1 MKKMKKLLDSILYI
15 VFNRPSSQTV
25 PEAFGCAFP
34 NRFASCKGVAN
45 SRAGASG
52 EANRSK
58 KMKKLRKTLRVG
70 GTALIGITLLASAPI
85 MAVAKPAIEVI
96 THAGAGGGTDV
107 NSRMM
112 MIRAR
117 RALKQDMVVVNKR
130 GGGGALAMNYF
141 TTRPADGNT
150 IMTFTVGHA
159 ITMGKGK
166 TKMKVEDMAPLA
178 RGTNDPQILM
188 VNCKTSPYKTPEAFV
203 AGMRGGDKLKFGGT
217 QTGTIDHIT
226 VFLWAK
232 RLGKPMP
239 TYIPFKGGGE
249 LATQLVAG
257 AIDVATLNLSEAA
270 APVEAGDICPLVIL
284 GDERMGPIPKA
295 RTAKELGINLV
306 LSTTRGFVT
315 HAGVSAERRKELE
328 AGLMKAMKH
337 SLYQAY
343 LMNSGLDSTSPQP
356 SGPWGEQIKSMVGEF
371 GPALKEMGL
380 MN

>member
-1 MKKMKKLLDSILYI
+1 MLVSVCCLPVYNFVQMRNLGGAIMSLKFMRKS
-15 VFNRPSSQTV
+15 
-25 PEAFGCAFP
+25 
-34 NRFASCKGVAN
+34 FAIITAMTAGLGLVALT
-45 SRAGASG
+45 S
-52 EANRSK
+52 
-58 KMKKLRKTLRVG
+58 
-70 GTALIGITLLASAPI
+70 
-85 MAVAKPAIEVI
+85 VAAKADDKPAIEVI

-112 MIRAR
+112 MLRSR
-117 RALKQDMVVVNKR
+117 RTLKQDMVVVNKR

-141 TTRPADGNT
+141 MTRPADGNT

-166 TKMKVEDMAPLA
+166 TKLKVEDMAPLA

-188 VNCKTSPYKTPEAFV
+188 VNCKTTAYKTPEDFV
-203 AGMRGGDKLKFGGT
+203 AGMKNGDKLKFGGT

-232 RLGKPMP
+232 RLGVPMP

-257 AIDVATLNLSEAA
+257 SVDVGTLNLSEAA

-284 GDERMGPIPKA
+284 AEAGMAPIPKA
-295 RTAKELGINLV
+295 KTAKSMGIDLV

-315 HAGVSAERRKELE
+315 HAGVDQARRDELE
-328 AGLMKAMKH
+328 KGMMKAMKH
-337 SLYQAY
+337 SMYQAY
-343 LMNSGLDSTSPQP
+343 LKNSGLDETSPQA

-371 GPALKEMGL
+371 GPALEEMGL
-380 MN
+380 K

>member
-1 MKKMKKLLDSILYI
+1 MTMLSTRKSVYTLA
-15 VFNRPSSQTV
+15 
-25 PEAFGCAFP
+25 AF
-34 NRFASCKGVAN
+34 VAGLGLVALV
-45 SRAGASG
+45 STTAGA
-52 EANRSK
+52 AD
-58 KMKKLRKTLRVG
+58 
-70 GTALIGITLLASAPI
+70 
-85 MAVAKPAIEVI
+85 KPAIEVI

-112 MIRAR
+112 MLRSR
-117 RALKQDMVVVNKR
+117 RVLKQDMVVVNKR

-141 TTRPADGNT
+141 RTRPADGNT

-166 TKMKVEDMAPLA
+166 TKLKVEDMAPIA

-188 VNCKTSPYKTPEAFV
+188 VSCKASPYKTPEDFV
-203 AGMRGGDKLKFGGT
+203 AGMKKGDKLKFGGT
-217 QTGTIDHIT
+217 QIGTIDHIT

-232 RLGKPMP
+232 RLGIPMP

-257 AIDVATLNLSEAA
+257 AVDVGTLNLSEAA

-284 GDERMGPIPKA
+284 AEQGMAPIPKA
-295 RTAKELGINLV
+295 KTAKSMGIDLV

-315 HAGVSAERRKELE
+315 HAGVDAKRRAELE
-328 AGLMKAMKH
+328 KGLVKAMKH

-343 LMNSGLDSTSPQP
+343 LMNSGLDETSPQP
-356 SGPWGEQIKSMVGEF
+356 SGPWGNQIRSMVSEF

-380 MN
+380 VK

>member
-1 MKKMKKLLDSILYI
+1 MTILMT
-15 VFNRPSSQTV
+15 R
-25 PEAFGCAFP
+25 
-34 NRFASCKGVAN
+34 KGVYSLTAFA
-45 SRAGASG
+45 AGLGLVA
-52 EANRSK
+52 
-58 KMKKLRKTLRVG
+58 
-70 GTALIGITLLASAPI
+70 LASTSV
-85 MAVAKPAIEVI
+85 VAADKPAIEVI

-112 MIRAR
+112 MMRSR
-117 RALKQDMVVVNKR
+117 RVLKQDMIVVNKR

-141 TTRPADGNT
+141 MTRPADGNT

-166 TKMKVEDMAPLA
+166 TKLKVEDMAPIA

-188 VNCKTSPYKTPEAFV
+188 VNCKKSPYKTPEEFI
-203 AGMRGGDKLKFGGT
+203 AGMKKGDKIKFGGT

-226 VFLWAK
+226 VYLWAK
-232 RLGKPMP
+232 RLGVPMP

-257 AIDVATLNLSEAA
+257 AVDVGTLNLSEAA

-284 GDERMGPIPKA
+284 AEQGMAPIPKA
-295 RTAKELGINLV
+295 KTAKSMGIDLV

-315 HAGVSAERRKELE
+315 HAGVDSKRRASLE
-328 AGLMKAMKH
+328 AGLRKAMKH

-343 LMNSGLDSTSPQP
+343 LKNSGLDGTSPQG
-356 SGPWGEQIKSMVGEF
+356 SEAWGKQIKSMVGEF

-380 MN
+380 VK

>member
-1 MKKMKKLLDSILYI
+1 MRHLGN
-15 VFNRPSSQTV
+15 FH
-25 PEAFGCAFP
+25 
-34 NRFASCKGVAN
+34 
-45 SRAGASG
+45 RAGAG
-52 EANRSK
+52 V
-58 KMKKLRKTLRVG
+58 L
-70 GTALIGITLLASAPI
+70 ALACAVALASAPVN
-85 MAVAKPAIEVI
+85 ADDKPAIEVI

-112 MIRAR
+112 MLRGR
-117 RALKQDMVVVNKR
+117 RVLKQDMVVVNKR
-130 GGGGALAMNYF
+130 GGGGAAAMNYF
-141 TTRPADGNT
+141 MTRPADGNT

-166 TKMKVEDMAPLA
+166 TKLKLEDMAPLA

-203 AGMRGGDKLKFGGT
+203 AGMKKGDALKFGGT

-232 RLGKPMP
+232 RLGLPMP

-257 AIDVATLNLSEAA
+257 AVDVGTLNLSEAA

-284 GDERMGPIPKA
+284 GESRMDPIPNA
-295 RTAKELGINLV
+295 RTARELGIDLV

-315 HAGVSAERRKELE
+315 HAGVDPARRAELE
-328 AGLMKAMKH
+328 AGIMKAMEH
-337 SLYQAY
+337 SMYQAY
-343 LMNSGLDSTSPQP
+343 LTTSGLDSTSPQP
-356 SGPWGEQIKSMVGEF
+356 SGPWGEQIKTMVSEF

-380 MN
+380 VK

>member
-1 MKKMKKLLDSILYI
+1 MTSLSTRKS
-15 VFNRPSSQTV
+15 VFTLT
-25 PEAFGCAFP
+25 
-34 NRFASCKGVAN
+34 ASA
-45 SRAGASG
+45 
-52 EANRSK
+52 
-58 KMKKLRKTLRVG
+58 VG
-70 GTALIGITLLASAPI
+70 LTIAALASTL
-85 MAVAKPAIEVI
+85 AVAADKPAIEVI

-112 MIRAR
+112 MMRGR
-117 RALKQDMVVVNKR
+117 RVLKQDMVVVNKR

-141 TTRPADGNT
+141 MTRPADGNT

-166 TKMKVEDMAPLA
+166 TKLKVEDMAPIA

-188 VNCKTSPYKTPEAFV
+188 VNCKNSPYKTPEEFV
-203 AGMRGGDKLKFGGT
+203 AGMKKGDKLKFGGT

-232 RLGKPMP
+232 RLGVPMP

-257 AIDVATLNLSEAA
+257 AVDVGTLNLSEAA

-284 GDERMGPIPKA
+284 AEQGMAPIPKA
-295 RTAKELGINLV
+295 KTAKSMGIDLV

-315 HAGVSAERRKELE
+315 HAGVDPKRRAELE
-328 AGLMKAMKH
+328 AGLQKAMKH

-343 LMNSGLDSTSPQP
+343 LMNSGLDSTSPQG
-356 SGPWGEQIKSMVGEF
+356 SEAWGKQIKSMVGEF

-380 MN
+380 VK